1 MVVRQFLMFKRCPA
15 VLALPPVPYIKILT
29 RELHNRGPPP
39 DEAFQS
45 NYGWKTQG
53 GTDSPDDP
61 IVFFDNLYL
70 FEHHHGDGLL
80 PGNNLQWL
88 KGRIEK

>member
-1 MVVRQFLMFKRCPA
+1 MVVRQFPMFKRRPT
-15 VLALPPVPYIKILT
+15 VLALPPIPYVKILT
-29 RELHNRGPPP
+29 RELHDGGPSS

-45 NYGWKTQG
+45 NYGWKAQG
-53 GTDSPDDP
+53 GSDASDDP

-70 FEHHHGDGLL
+70 VQHHHGDGLL
-80 PGNNLQWL
+80 PGYDLERL